1 MGQVTIMSGVERR
14 RIWTEEQKRTLV
26 TAISQPGANVADIAR
41 QADLRPGQ
49 IYRWRRQMLGDAA
62 GFAQL
67 VVEPERSAPPGC
79 AVVVELG
86 SAVVRISATASPT
99 LAAAVLRSLRR

>member
-14 RIWTEEQKRTLV
+14 RIWTEEQKRALV

-99 LAAAVLRSLRR
+99 LAAAVLRALRR

>member
-14 RIWTEEQKRTLV
+14 RTWTDEQKRALV
-26 TAISQPGANVADIAR
+26 AAISQPGANVADIAR

-49 IYRWRRQMLGDAA
+49 IYRWRRQMLGETT

-67 VVEPERSAPPGC
+67 VAEPERSAPSAC
-79 AVVVELG
+79 AVVVELDR
-86 SAVVRISATASPT
+86 AVVRISANASPT
-99 LAAAVLRSLRR
+99 LAAAVLRSLRQ

>member
-14 RIWTEEQKRTLV
+14 RTWTEEQKRTLV
-26 TAISQPGANVADIAR
+26 AAISEPGANIAEIAR
-41 QADLRPGQ
+41 QADVRPGQ

-67 VVEPERSAPPGC
+67 VVQPERSAAAGC
-79 AVVVELG
+79 AIVVELG
-86 SAVVRISATASPT
+86 SAIVRISATASPT
-99 LAAAVLRSLRR
+99 LTAAVLRSLRR